1 MYLIDYV
8 RNKDKLIVTFINM
21 REKCQWLSLDIAQ
34 ILFLETGACR
44 LFGP

>member
-8 RNKDKLIVTFINM
+8 RNKDKLMITFINM
-21 REKCQWLSLDIAQ
+21 RETCQWLSLDITQ
-34 ILFLETGACR
+34 ILLLETGACR